1 MNQSIKVEKTVTI
14 NKLVEELYR
23 FWDTLENLPR
33 FTRHLKSVKVYD
45 DGRLRFAHA
54 ARTHWVTSAPMG
66 NSVEWDARIT
76 EDRPNQVIAW
86 TSVEGADIANSGSV
100 HFQPAPGDRGTEVK
114 VITTYDAPA
123 GVVGDAIAKLFGEN
137 PKQQIGDDLA
147 RFKMLMETGEIAT
160 NEGQT
165 SGRRS

>member
-14 NKLVEELYR
+14 NKPVEELYR

-45 DGRLRFAHA
+45 DGRS
-54 ARTHWVTSAPMG
+54 HWVTSAPMG
-66 NSVEWDARIT
+66 KSVEWDARIT